1 MKILVS
7 DPLDSQA
14 VESMKKAKLDVT
26 VQTGMKP
33 EELLK
38 VIPNYQILIVRSGT
52 KVTRQILEAAKNLKL
67 VVRAGVGLDNIDA
80 IAAKEKDIEVCNTP
94 LATTTS
100 VAEHT
105 FALMLALLRKIPQAH
120 DSLKKGEWKRKE
132 FQGFELKEK
141 VLGIVGLGRIGQEV
155 AKRAKAFGMRILAT
169 DLSSNPEIAAALDVE
184 WQPLEVLIQKADILT
199 LHLPLTPKTK
209 HMLNQNS
216 LRKMKKGSYVINAA
230 RGGIIDE
237 QALADAIKS
246 GHIAGAAFDVFETEP
261 PTQNPLLALDNVVA
275 VPHLGASTEE
285 GQFRAG
291 QEAAN
296 IVIDFAKK

>member
-67 VVRAGVGLDNIDA
+67 VVRAGVGLDNVDA
-80 IAAKEKDIEVCNTP
+80 IAAKEKGIEVCNTP

-169 DLSSNPEIAAALDVE
+169 DLSSDPEIAAALDVE

>member
-67 VVRAGVGLDNIDA
+67 VVRAGVGLDNVDA
-80 IAAKEKDIEVCNTP
+80 IAAKEKGIEVCNTP

-169 DLSSNPEIAAALDVE
+169 DLSSDPEIAAALDVE

-261 PTQNPLLALDNVVA
+261 NVNPELI
-275 VPHLGASTEE
+275 GM
-285 GQFRAG
+285 
-291 QEAAN
+291 
-296 IVIDFAKK
+296 AK